1 MGNLLLMGG
10 RIAGIVGVLLGAFSV
25 VSRLQGSYLVGGFQ
39 IGTLLQASIAAMVLG
54 CLCYVAAIAERQAR

>member
-10 RIAGIVGVLLGAFSV
+10 RVAGIAGVLLGAFSV
-25 VSRLQGSYLVGGFQ
+25 VSRLQGSYLVAGFQ

-54 CLCYVAAIAERQAR
+54 CLCYVAAIAERQGR